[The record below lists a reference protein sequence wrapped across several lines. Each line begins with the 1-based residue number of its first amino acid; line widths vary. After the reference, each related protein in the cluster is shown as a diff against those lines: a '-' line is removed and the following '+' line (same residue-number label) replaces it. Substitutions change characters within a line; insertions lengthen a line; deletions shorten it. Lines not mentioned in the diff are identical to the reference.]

1 MSANFY
7 DVKQFAEEQFD
18 LAHEGASTIKF
29 SLQAKSL
36 SRSEVLTE
44 QYGSVTANALVD
56 NPEYE
61 SLKQGYGKSVWSV
74 MLAVDLRGST
84 SRAVEIGP
92 KNTYLTMHTFLPT
105 LINLVGSWDGAVVGL
120 RGDGLIAHFGETE
133 VESKESRSV
142 ASAVACQAAQ
152 DSVNCGKAMI
162 EAVLEIINPLLDS
175 KGIQSDLRIGVGIDC
190 GHSVVTRIGHLAATE
205 LTAYGPPVNNACKFS
220 DQQNQIHV
228 RTRVHDLYPKGDGG
242 RVRFCPRGGGK
253 SGMIVTFPSDMHML
267 NRTST
272 KKTR

>member
-1 MSANFY
+1 MTNWLPQTSNLGFRNTFYLGPIFAYTLSRAFLCNWRTNLSANFY

-105 LINLVGSWDGAVVGL
+105 LINLVAVSYTHL
-120 RGDGLIAHFGETE
+120 TLPT
-133 VESKESRSV
+133 
-142 ASAVACQAAQ
+142 
-152 DSVNCGKAMI
+152 KA
-162 EAVLEIINPLLDS
+162 
-175 KGIQSDLRIGVGIDC
+175 
-190 GHSVVTRIGHLAATE
+190 
-205 LTAYGPPVNNACKFS
+205 
-220 DQQNQIHV
+220 
-228 RTRVHDLYPKGDGG
+228 
-242 RVRFCPRGGGK
+242 
-253 SGMIVTFPSDMHML
+253 
-267 NRTST
+267 
-272 KKTR
+272 